1 MKKTVAIISF
11 AVAAFAVQAADQT
24 ISFNNNNQ
32 GTPRLVTWDS
42 TFGAL
47 ANQGV
52 KNGTADGASYVAQLF
67 IKNGDGSL
75 TAVGATAN
83 FRAATT
89 SAAGT
94 WSGGTRTATGVAQGT
109 ALNLVVR
116 VWDNSVASYDAA
128 KAANNKGFGESAA
141 FAFKDPL
148 SSPPGATDNFMVNFQ
163 GFSITQNIVSN
174 IPEPSTI
181 ALGAL
186 GVAGLLFFRRK

>member
-11 AVAAFAVQAADQT
+11 AVAAVAVQAADQT
-24 ISFNNNNQ
+24 FSFNNNNL
-32 GTPRLVTWDS
+32 GTPRLVTFDS

-47 ANQGV
+47 AGSGV
-52 KNGTADGASYVAQLF
+52 RNGVANGANYVAQLF
-67 IKNGDGSL
+67 IQNANGSL

-83 FRAATT
+83 FRAAATT
-89 SAAGT
+89 SPGT
-94 WSGGTRTATGVAQGT
+94 WSGGTRTATGVEQGT
-109 ALNLVVR
+109 ALNLIVR
-116 VWDNSVASYDAA
+116 AWDVSAGSYDAA
-128 KAANNKGFGESAA
+128 VASGKGAGQSAP

-148 SSPPGATDNFMVNFQ
+148 SSPPGATDNFLVNFQ
-163 GFSITQNIVSN
+163 GFTISQ

>member
-32 GTPRLVTWDS
+32 GTPRLVTWDE

-47 ANQGV
+47 SGQGV

-67 IKNGDGSL
+67 IKNGDTL

-94 WSGGTRTATGVAQGT
+94 WSGGTRTATGVEQGT

-116 VWDNSVASYDAA
+116 VWDNSVANFDAA
-128 KAANNKGFGESAA
+128 KAALNKGYGESAA

-163 GFSITQNIVSN
+163 GFSITQNV

-186 GVAGLLFFRRK
+186 GVAGLLFFRDRKSVV

>member
-24 ISFNNNNQ
+24 FSFNNNNL

-47 ANQGV
+47 SGQGI

-67 IKNGDGSL
+67 IKNGDTL
-75 TAVGATAN
+75 TPVGATAN
-83 FRAATT
+83 FRGATT
-89 SAAGT
+89 TSPGT
-94 WSGGTRTATGVAQGT
+94 WSGGTRTATGVEQGT

-116 VWDNSVASYDAA
+116 VWDNSVANYDAA
-128 KAANNKGFGESAA
+128 KAAFNKGYGESAA

-148 SSPPGATDNFMVNFQ
+148 SSPPGATDNFLVNFQ
-163 GFSITQNIVSN
+163 GFSITQRIQTV